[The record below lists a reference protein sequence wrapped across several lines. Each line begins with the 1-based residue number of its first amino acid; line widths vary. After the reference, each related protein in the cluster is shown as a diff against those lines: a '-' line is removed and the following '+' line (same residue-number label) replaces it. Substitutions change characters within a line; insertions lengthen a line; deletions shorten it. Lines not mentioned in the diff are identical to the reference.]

1 MQSSINNKDTAK
13 RMMMMTNPAQQQQIN
28 QWKGS
33 EQKIQYTL
41 ATKHHNSSNT
51 VIDNDDTNNA
61 KEQQLYNLQIFLD
74 IDMAVLGK

>member
-1 MQSSINNKDTAK
+1 
-13 RMMMMTNPAQQQQIN
+13 MTNPAQQQQIN

-33 EQKIQYTL
+33 EQKIQYIL

-51 VIDNDDTNNA
+51 VIDNNNNNA